1 MRLSKNKY
9 MSLDKVLAIAG
20 KPGLFRLVAQTRGGF
35 VAESL
40 IDNKRL
46 SVSVQQNVSVLS
58 EIAIYTLTEEI
69 PLKHVFNNIKE
80 KENGEQTS
88 VAPKEG
94 KDKLEEYFFDV
105 LPDYDEDRVYASD
118 IKKVLQWYNL
128 LQKHDMLDLLDN
140 ESYKEVSDEEE

>member
-1 MRLSKNKY
+1 MG
-9 MSLDKVLAIAG
+9 LDKVLAISG
-20 KPGLFRLVAQTRGGF
+20 KPGLYKLIAQTRGGF

-40 IDNKRL
+40 IDSKRI
-46 SVSVQQNVSVLS
+46 SVNIQQNVSVLS

-69 PLKHVFNNIKE
+69 PLNQVLSNIKE

-88 VAPKEG
+88 VKPKDS

-128 LQKHDMLDLLDN
+128 LQKHNMLNLLDD
-140 ESYKEVSDEEE
+140 EKEGVETHDEEE